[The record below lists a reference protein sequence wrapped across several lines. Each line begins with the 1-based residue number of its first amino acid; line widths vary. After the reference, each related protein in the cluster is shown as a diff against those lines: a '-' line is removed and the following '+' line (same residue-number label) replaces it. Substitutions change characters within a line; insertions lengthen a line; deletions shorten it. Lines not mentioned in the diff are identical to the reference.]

1 MIIELF
7 RFEAAQQ
14 RSWDDYVHASAD
26 AGHCHLSGWRRVA
39 ERAYGLRPLYLGA
52 SEGGKIKGVL
62 PMILLRSLSMRKSL
76 VSLPFLDDG
85 GICADDL
92 PTAAALCRHALS
104 LCQTYNSGLL
114 DLRHRRSSGL
124 ELSPH
129 GSKVTFI
136 LDLAAEP
143 ELVWKR
149 LDPTVRNHI
158 RKSVKYGL
166 TASWTG
172 REGLDS
178 FYEVFATNMRD
189 LGSPVHSRRFF
200 AEILEEFPDTA
211 RLILVR
217 DGDRPIGG
225 GLCLSFKNTLA
236 MPWSSVL
243 RDYRSKCPN
252 HILHWEA
259 IRWGCKEGYQR
270 FDFGRSSRGSG
281 TYHFKKQW
289 GTREEPLAWEGWQ
302 RGSRRGILVESSQ
315 GPYALL
321 AQTWKLLPVAVT
333 TVLGPRLRKYI
344 SN

>member
-1 MIIELF
+1 MIIELC
-7 RFEAAQQ
+7 RFDGARQ
-14 RSWDDYVHASAD
+14 RSWDEYVHTSTD

-39 ERAYGLRPLYLGA
+39 ERAYGLRPLYLWA
-52 SEGGKIKGVL
+52 SEAGKVKGVL
-62 PMILLRSLSMRKSL
+62 PMILLRSVSMRKSL

-92 PTAAALCRHALS
+92 PTAAALCRQALS
-104 LCQTYNSGLL
+104 VCQTYNADLL

-136 LDLAAEP
+136 LDLASVP
-143 ELVWKR
+143 ELVWGR

-158 RKSVKYGL
+158 RKSIKSGL
-166 TASWTG
+166 AVSWTG
-172 REGLDS
+172 REGLDR
-178 FYEVFATNMRD
+178 FYEVFAMNMRD

-211 RLILVR
+211 KLILVS
-217 DGDRPIGG
+217 DGDKSIGG
-225 GLCLSFKNTLA
+225 GLCLSFKNTVA
-236 MPWSSVL
+236 MPWSSCR

-252 HILHWEA
+252 HMLHWEA
-259 IRWGCKEGYQR
+259 IRWGCKEGYRR

-281 TYHFKKQW
+281 TYQFKKQW
-289 GTREEPLAWEGWQ
+289 GAREEPLAWESWQ
-302 RGSRRGILVESSQ
+302 QGSPRSALVESSE
-315 GPYALL
+315 GAYGLL
-321 AQTWKLLPVAVT
+321 AETWKLLPVPVT
-333 TVLGPRLRKYI
+333 TVLGPLLRRYI